1 MHEAKLQAVDS
12 PLFTDC
18 HRNTME
24 SLVASQKRWRNGV
37 SISGVT
43 RQESD
48 GVILNYTLIQQT
60 MTVIVA
66 ALCIELSSWEKKLF
80 SASAYSGRQVTVY
93 FIIIIV
99 HFMCDGGGGVMVV
112 HVYL

>member
-1 MHEAKLQAVDS
+1 
-12 PLFTDC
+12 
-18 HRNTME
+18 
-24 SLVASQKRWRNGV
+24 
-37 SISGVT
+37 
-43 RQESD
+43 
-48 GVILNYTLIQQT
+48 

-66 ALCIELSSWEKKLF
+66 VLCIELSSWEKKLF

-112 HVYL
+112 HYMFIFSLHQA